1 MSSPE
6 HVVIIGNGVA
16 GITAARHIRRISSK
30 RITVISAESDYF
42 FSRTALM
49 YVYMGHMKWEHLKPY
64 EDWFWKEN
72 RIELKKARVERIETS
87 SKMLILEGEEKISY
101 DKLILA
107 TGSVPRFLG
116 WEGEDLKGV
125 QGLVSKQD
133 LELLEENTKNC
144 RGAVIVGGGLI
155 GVELAEMLHTRNIP
169 VTMLIREKA
178 FWQNVLPLQD
188 AEFVSRHIQSHGITL
203 KHETELN
210 SIHGKNGRVSSV
222 ETSSG
227 EEIGCDLLG
236 ISVGVKPNITFLEGS
251 GIETEHG
258 ILVDRTLKTNMTDVY
273 AIGDCAQ
280 HREPVKGRKPIE
292 AVWYTA
298 RMMGETVAQT
308 ICGNPFKYKPGHW
321 FNSAKFFDIEYQTYG
336 NVSANPEEDEQH
348 FHWENKKGDRAL
360 TIAFERTSER
370 FLGVNS
376 FGIRLRHEVFDRW
389 LTEERDLAY
398 VLRHLRQA
406 NFDPE
411 FYDRHEKEIFSSFKK
426 NMMKP
431 QT

>member
-16 GITAARHIRRISSK
+16 GITAARHIRRISNK
-30 RITVISAESDYF
+30 KITVISAESDHF

-64 EDWFWKEN
+64 EDWFWQEN
-72 RIELKKARVERIETS
+72 RIELKNAYVEKIES
-87 SKMLILEGEEKISY
+87 ASKMLFLRGGKTMSF

-107 TGSVPRFLG
+107 TGSTPRFLG
-116 WEGEDLKGV
+116 WEGENLKGV

-133 LELLEENTKNC
+133 LELLEENTRNC
-144 RGAVIVGGGLI
+144 RSAVIVGGGLI
-155 GVELAEMLHTRNIP
+155 GVELAEMLHTRKIP

-178 FWQNVLPLQD
+178 FWQNALPLKD
-188 AEFVSRHIQSHGITL
+188 AEFVSRHIQSHGIVL
-203 KHETELN
+203 KHETELKK
-210 SIHGKNGRVSSV
+210 IIGENGRVSSI
-222 ETSSG
+222 ETSFG
-227 EEIGCDLLG
+227 EKIACDVVG
-236 ISVGVKPNITFLEGS
+236 ISVGVKPNIAFLEAS
-251 GIETEHG
+251 EIETDSG
-258 ILVDRTLKTNMTDVY
+258 ILVDPYLQTSVQDIY

-280 HREPVKGRKPIE
+280 HREPVKGRKPVE

-308 ICGNPFKYKPGHW
+308 ICGNPFKYNPGHW

-336 NVSANPEEDEQH
+336 NVSANPVRNEQH
-348 FHWENKKGDRAL
+348 FHWENKKGDKAL
-360 TIAFERTSER
+360 TIAFDRESFK
-370 FLGVNS
+370 FLGINS
-376 FGIRLRHEVFDRW
+376 FGIRMRHEIFDKW
-389 LTEERDLAY
+389 LTEERDLEY
-398 VLRHLRQA
+398 VLNHLGKA

-411 FYDRHEKEIFSSFKK
+411 FFNRHEKEIFSSFKT
-426 NMMKP
+426 NVF